1 MRTRALTILTMVF
14 LGLSFSGVLGASGLE
29 GSWSGGGYVVPKSG
43 ARESVRCRV
52 SYSRQS
58 TTVFSVSAT
67 CSGAKTTVVQTGEVL
82 EVSGGRYVG
91 DFYNPQYDI
100 SGRVR
105 VQMSGNHQ
113 DVTFSGAQGHGGLSL
128 TRQ

>member
-1 MRTRALTILTMVF
+1 MRTRALTILGMVF
-14 LGLSFSGVLGASGLE
+14 LGPTFNDALGASGLE
-29 GSWSGGGYVVPKSG
+29 GTWRGSGYVASKSG

-52 SYSRQS
+52 RYSRQS
-58 TTVFSVSAT
+58 SKVSCVHAT
-67 CSGAKTTVVQTGEVL
+67 CASASTTVVQTGEVL
-82 EVSGGRYVG
+82 EVSSGRYVG
-91 DFYNPQYDI
+91 DFYNPQHDI
-100 SGRVR
+100 SGRFR